1 MGAKAY
7 IDHRRNNSNED
18 EEFDSDE
25 WSGDES
31 TDFEYDNSATQE
43 EYLDD
48 DDYTASPEVETE
60 KYGARN
66 NEELA
71 DLQ

>member
-1 MGAKAY
+1 M
-7 IDHRRNNSNED
+7 DHKRNNSDED
-18 EEFDSDE
+18 VEEFESDE

-31 TDFEYDNSATQE
+31 TDFEYDNPSTKE

-48 DDYTASPEVETE
+48 DDYTASPEIETE

>member
-1 MGAKAY
+1 MDNK
-7 IDHRRNNSNED
+7 RNNDVDDED
-18 EEFDSDE
+18 DEFETEEWDGEDDNIDISYDE
-25 WSGDES
+25 NTEK
-31 TDFEYDNSATQE
+31 

-48 DDYTASPEVETE
+48 DDYSYEEEPVE
-60 KYGARN
+60 KYDARN

>member
-1 MGAKAY
+1 MDDELEQVLGFLEAL
-7 IDHRRNNSNED
+7 DED
-18 EEFDSDE
+18 FDEVDE
-25 WSGDES
+25 AMTYLWEADEGD
-31 TDFEYDNSATQE
+31 E

-48 DDYTASPEVETE
+48 DDYSYEEEPVE
-60 KYGARN
+60 KYDARN

>member
-1 MGAKAY
+1 MKLKNVLEK
-7 IDHRRNNSNED
+7 IKFWNKE
-18 EEFDSDE
+18 
-25 WSGDES
+25 
-31 TDFEYDNSATQE
+31 E

-48 DDYTASPEVETE
+48 DDYTASPEIETE